1 MRCPKCN
8 HELDNNGNCPYCQ
21 SMQNVQTM
29 SSSEANNYSGVTIE
43 DENNFRKE
51 NSYQNRQNQTN
62 TNYRQ
67 AYRPNSMKVR
77 YIRLGG
83 NSTSSWLTKGLIAI
97 GGLAILGFFFF
108 VALPVI
114 LTVLG
119 AGIVAWLIFRFF
131 KRY

>member
-8 HELDNNGNCPYCQ
+8 HELDTNGNCPYCQ
-21 SMQNVQTM
+21 SMQNVRTM
-29 SSSEANNYSGVTIE
+29 SSSEADNYSGVTIE

-51 NSYQNRQNQTN
+51 NPYQYRQNQTN
-62 TNYRQ
+62 YRQ
-67 AYRPNSMKVR
+67 SYRPGGMKVR
-77 YIRLGG
+77 YIRLG
-83 NSTSSWLTKGLIAI
+83 SSSGSGWLTKALIAV
-97 GGLAILGFFFF
+97 GGIAVLGFFFF

-119 AGIVAWLIFRFF
+119 AGVVAWLIFRFF

>member
-8 HELDNNGNCPYCQ
+8 HELDTNGNCPYCQ
-21 SMQNVQTM
+21 NMQNVRTM
-29 SSSEANNYSGVTIE
+29 SSSEADNYSGVTIE

-51 NSYQNRQNQTN
+51 NPYQYRQNQTN
-62 TNYRQ
+62 YRQ
-67 AYRPNSMKVR
+67 SYRPGGMKVR
-77 YIRLGG
+77 YIRLG
-83 NSTSSWLTKGLIAI
+83 SSSGSGWLTKALIAV
-97 GGLAILGFFFF
+97 GGIAVLGFFFF

>member
-29 SSSEANNYSGVTIE
+29 SSSEADNYSGVTIE

-51 NSYQNRQNQTN
+51 NSYQYRQNQTN
-62 TNYRQ
+62 YRQ
-67 AYRPNSMKVR
+67 SYRPGKMKVR

-83 NSTSSWLTKGLIAI
+83 NSGSGWLTKALIAV
-97 GGLAILGFFFF
+97 GGIAVLGFFFF

-119 AGIVAWLIFRFF
+119 AGIVAWLIFQFF

>member
-1 MRCPKCN
+1 MRCTRCN
-8 HELDNNGNCPYCQ
+8 HELDKDGNCPYCQ
-21 SMQNVQTM
+21 NMQNVQIMT
-29 SSSEANNYSGVTIE
+29 SSEANNYSGVTIE

-51 NSYQNRQNQTN
+51 NSYQYRQNQTN
-62 TNYRQ
+62 YHQNYRT
-67 AYRPNSMKVR
+67 RGMKVR
-77 YIRLGG
+77 YIHLGG
-83 NSTSSWLTKGLIAI
+83 NSSSWLTKALIGI
-97 GGLAILGFFFF
+97 GGIAILGFFFF

>member
-1 MRCPKCN
+1 MRCTRCN

-21 SMQNVQTM
+21 NMQNVQTM
-29 SSSEANNYSGVTIE
+29 TSSEASNYSGVTIE

-51 NSYQNRQNQTN
+51 NSYQYRQNQTN
-62 TNYRQ
+62 YHQ
-67 AYRPNSMKVR
+67 GYRPRGMKVR

-83 NSTSSWLTKGLIAI
+83 NSSSSWLTKALIGI
-97 GGLAILGFFFF
+97 GGIAILGFFFF